1 MSFTK
6 WTLKCLI
13 TAQMS
18 IFKLPKTP
26 PRLWDIAPSIK
37 LNLIFINKKLV
48 LINNLLLH
56 HVGLCN
62 VLDLAV
68 HLVIFLARWI
78 GGSS

>member
-48 LINNLLLH
+48 LINNLLQ
-56 HVGLCN
+56 
-62 VLDLAV
+62 
-68 HLVIFLARWI
+68 
-78 GGSS
+78 